1 MDGLLRPSWR
11 QLLVASVIATGAFF
25 LPQEAPLEWYPL
37 NDPSP
42 GTVQL
47 EITCGTN
54 VDGAMQIFYTNGRT
68 LHTIDVPMAKSAATY
83 TYVFPLPDAPLTALR
98 LDPFFAGPG
107 EFTVD
112 RLRLIER
119 HGTAV
124 LTFPLATV
132 KPSPGVTSIQPAGEE
147 GWKLT
152 AVAGAIHPHVT
163 LNLPHPVVP
172 SGMNS
177 RNLQR
182 CLLSTGYLAGMLWL
196 ILLIVLTIL
205 HRQEGARALLPPAL
219 FLAILAL
226 LFGVVGNRGLI
237 RESIQSARL
246 AVQLA
251 GGN

>member
-1 MDGLLRPSWR
+1 MDGLLRPTWR
-11 QLLVASVIATGAFF
+11 QLLVAAVIAVGAFF

-47 EITCGTN
+47 EITCASS
-54 VDGAMQIFYTNGRT
+54 VDGTMQMFYDNGPRA
-68 LHTIDVPMAKSAATY
+68 HRIDVPMAKSAATY

-98 LDPFFAGPG
+98 IDPFFTGPG

-119 HGTAV
+119 HGTE
-124 LTFPLATV
+124 LLSFPHHSVTANAWV
-132 KPSPGVTSIQPAGEE
+132 KSLQPAGPT

-152 AVAGAIHPHVT
+152 AAADSADPYVV
-163 LNLPHPVVP
+163 LNLPHPVIP
-172 SGMNS
+172 ADMNA

-205 HRQEGARALLPPAL
+205 HRQEGARSLLRPAL

-237 RESIQSARL
+237 HESVQSARL
-246 AVQLA
+246 AVELSA
-251 GGN
+251 GK